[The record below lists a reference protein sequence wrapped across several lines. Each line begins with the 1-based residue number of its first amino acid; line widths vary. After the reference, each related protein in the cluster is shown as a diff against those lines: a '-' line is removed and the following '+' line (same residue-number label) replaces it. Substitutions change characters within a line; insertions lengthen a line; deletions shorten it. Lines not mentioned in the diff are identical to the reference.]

1 MELSSHTLSQHK
13 EVFDNQDLK
22 ESTNNIEE
30 GEVDPEIMINNDH
43 QLPYKFGS
51 WGGAEKDG
59 FSFGGKRKEF
69 GQAVLDIQK
78 LVFTNKEYNLH
89 GVKFAL
95 VSKEKDENGSGQTYT
110 IEIEKDGEK
119 GKSVI
124 KVWDKNSKNEYKM
137 LVTKLKEHNGK
148 WVKVLSEI
156 LKSLLDLSISGEGWK
171 EMKSENK
178 IKCGQCEK
186 YFSSEIYLK
195 SHTTKIHKEVKPL
208 TTGAKT
214 CPNCNKK
221 VSNRKESEK
230 PFECMQQTS

>member
-1 MELSSHTLSQHK
+1 M
-13 EVFDNQDLK
+13 
-22 ESTNNIEE
+22 
-30 GEVDPEIMINNDH
+30 
-43 QLPYKFGS
+43 
-51 WGGAEKDG
+51 
-59 FSFGGKRKEF
+59 
-69 GQAVLDIQK
+69 LD
-78 LVFTNKEYNLH
+78 
-89 GVKFAL
+89 
-95 VSKEKDENGSGQTYT
+95 
-110 IEIEKDGEK
+110 
-119 GKSVI
+119 
-124 KVWDKNSKNEYKM
+124 
-137 LVTKLKEHNGK
+137 TKLKEHNGK

-186 YFSSEIYLK
+186 YFSSERYLK

-208 TTGAKT
+208 TTGAKI